1 MPTKQQLTKPNDLGL
16 VAEAPQFDDA
26 AAAAGYEGMQADS
39 FATPFLKLLQK
50 GSPEVDEGSGE
61 RYVEGAKPG
70 DFVNSVTGELF
81 TPPLTIVVCWY
92 ARRYIF
98 WNPRETGGGIKASL
112 SAEELKSAAEMG
124 TVQKA
129 QGRWVD
135 EDGVAARPT
144 DEYYVIV
151 NGQDRAVLALAST
164 QLRKSTRLNQALTE
178 HNGGPIWAR
187 AYTLTAVNEKNDKGS
202 WKGVEFEPA
211 GWLPVGGDLWND
223 CVAFYE
229 QVSNV

>member
-1 MPTKQQLTKPNDLGL
+1 MPKELTKPNDLGL
-16 VAEAPQFDDA
+16 MTEAPQFGE

-50 GSPEVDEGSGE
+50 GSPEVDDGSE

-81 TPPLTIVVCWY
+81 VPPLTIVVCWY
-92 ARRYIF
+92 TRRYIF
-98 WNPRETGGGIKASL
+98 WNPRESGGGIKASL
-112 SAEELKSAAEMG
+112 NAEELKSAVEVG
-124 TVQKA
+124 TVQKV
-129 QGRWVD
+129 QGRWID

-151 NGQDRAVLALAST
+151 DGRDRAVLSLAST
-164 QLRKSTRLNQALTE
+164 QLRKSTRLNQALAA

-187 AYTLTAVNEKNDKGS
+187 AYTLTSVNEKNDKGS

-211 GWLPVGGDLWND
+211 GWLPVGSDLWND
-223 CVAFYE
+223 CVSFYE
-229 QVSNV
+229 QVSNG